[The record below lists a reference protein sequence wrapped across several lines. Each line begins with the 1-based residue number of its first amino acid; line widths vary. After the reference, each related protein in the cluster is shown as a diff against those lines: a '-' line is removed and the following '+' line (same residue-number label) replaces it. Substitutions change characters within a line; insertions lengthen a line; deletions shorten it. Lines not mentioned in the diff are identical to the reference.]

1 MALVFTTGLIDN
13 PAVVGIRPSTTIDV
27 LLTND
32 SVVANNV
39 QINGFFVSGATKTPY
54 VVELLTLAPGDVVTR
69 NYFTQFDIFEFEFT
83 IAVAGL
89 EISVWGKNAAG
100 NINAEHRL
108 VPNELNLVP

>member
-13 PAVVGIRPSTTIDV
+13 PAVAGIRPSTTIDV

-32 SVVANNV
+32 SVVANDV
-39 QINGFFVSGATKTPY
+39 QINGFFVTGTTKTPY
-54 VVELLTLAPGDVVTR
+54 VLELLTLAPGVVVTR

-83 IAVAGL
+83 IAVPDM
-89 EISVWGKNAAG
+89 EISVWGKDAAG

-108 VPNELNLVP
+108 VPTELNLVI